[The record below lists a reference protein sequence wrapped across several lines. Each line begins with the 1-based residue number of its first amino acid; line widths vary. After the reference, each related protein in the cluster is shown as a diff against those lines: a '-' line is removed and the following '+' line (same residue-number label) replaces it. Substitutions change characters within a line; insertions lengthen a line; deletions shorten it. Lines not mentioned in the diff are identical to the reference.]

1 MMIGRSVVGTATGQA
16 DAGSGYLLSA
26 GLCAGA
32 DAATITIRS
41 GGASGTV
48 ICKLGTGIGIGAQ
61 RVFAAGIPYTDLH
74 VTVTGTTPAWDLE
87 IG

>member
-1 MMIGRSVVGTATGQA
+1 MMGGISKVGTATGQA

-32 DAATITIRS
+32 DAATITVRT
-41 GGASGTV
+41 GGASGA
-48 ICKLGTGIGIGAQ
+48 ILCKLGVGIGLSAQ
-61 RVFAAGIPYTDLH
+61 RVFGSGIPYTDLH
-74 VTVTGTTPAWDLE
+74 VTVTGTTPNWDLE